1 MITQVKL
8 QPVIILT
15 HKDQTQV
22 YPLSQSSL
30 TVGRSS
36 HCEISV
42 CHGQVSRCQS
52 TIRLSHCGQR
62 YLIFDGDGA
71 EQVSRNGT
79 YVNWV
84 KVKWCYLEPE
94 DVICFGSPAVVAKF
108 CLVEQVAGQLKTQ
121 PLRQKIEDIPTELI
135 LPFHLNPGVYPDLV
149 SSQRR

>member
-22 YPLSQSSL
+22 YPLSQAPL
-30 TVGRSS
+30 AVGRSS
-36 HCEISV
+36 HCGISI

-52 TIRLSHCGQR
+52 TIRPSHCGQR

-71 EQVSRNGT
+71 ERVSRNGT

-94 DVICFGSPAVVAKF
+94 DVICFGSPAAVAKF
-108 CLVEQVAGQLKTQ
+108 CLVERVADQLETL

-135 LPFHLNPGVYPDLV
+135 LPFHLNPAAYLDPA
-149 SSQRR
+149 SRSNT